1 MGKAEMAEIRVTVG
15 IYKTGGAKFYQAQP
29 VVDVWADH
37 SVFPE
42 TVLTSLGIEPA
53 CKHPVKLPDGS
64 LAEWGYGIAL
74 LEIGGQQW
82 PCPVMFSPN
91 NEYRLGASALQIFNM
106 DPDYNTGKLTPADPI
121 LLGKPE
127 NSYAGEFVRP
137 TSVAPLSGYRIW
149 LHYDDGVAG
158 EVDLS
163 HLADQEAFAQW
174 SDRQFFQ
181 SVNLRP
187 DGVIYWGDGEEIAMC
202 SDSLYLALT
211 GQAG

>member
-1 MGKAEMAEIRVTVG
+1 MAEIKVTVG
-15 IYKTGGAKFYQAQP
+15 ICKLGGAESYQAQP

-42 TVLTSLGIEPA
+42 RVLTNLGIEPA
-53 CKHPVKLPDGS
+53 CKLPVKLPDGS

-74 LEIGGQQW
+74 LEIGDQQW
-82 PCPVMFSPN
+82 PCPVVFSPDD
-91 NEYRLGASALQIFNM
+91 ECRLGASALQIFNM
-106 DPDYNTGKLTPADPI
+106 SPDCNDGKLTPAESI
-121 LLGKPE
+121 LLGKPKDPY
-127 NSYAGEFVRP
+127 SGEFARP
-137 TSVAPLSGYRIW
+137 TSVAPLPGYRIW

-187 DGVIYWGDGEEIAMC
+187 DGVVYWGDGEDIAMC
-202 SDSLYLALT
+202 SDSLYLELT

>member
-1 MGKAEMAEIRVTVG
+1 MAEIQVAVG
-15 IYKTGGAKFYQAQP
+15 ISKMGGTDSYRTHP
-29 VVDVWADH
+29 IVDVWADH
-37 SVFPE
+37 SVFPAA
-42 TVLTSLGIEPA
+42 VLNELGIEPG
-53 CKHPVKLPDGS
+53 CKQTVKLPDGS
-64 LAEWGYGIAL
+64 LVDWGYGIAL
-74 LEIGGQQW
+74 LEIGDQQW
-82 PCPVMFSPN
+82 PCPVVFSPN
-91 NEYRLGASALQIFNM
+91 NEYRLGASALQTFNI
-106 DPDYNTGKLTPADPI
+106 DLDYNTGELAPARPI

-127 NSYAGEFVRP
+127 DPFAGEFARP

-149 LHYDDGVAG
+149 LRYADGVAG

-187 DGVIYWGDGEEIAMC
+187 DGVVYWGDGEDIAMC
-202 SDSLYLALT
+202 SDSLYLELT